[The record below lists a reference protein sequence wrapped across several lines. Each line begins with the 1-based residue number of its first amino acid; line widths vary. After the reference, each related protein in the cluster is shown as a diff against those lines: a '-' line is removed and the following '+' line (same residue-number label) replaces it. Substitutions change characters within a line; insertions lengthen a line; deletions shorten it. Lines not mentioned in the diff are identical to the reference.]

1 MLVTHLCVRRV
12 WPQKAAEATAATERR
27 SQGHAHFSQLLPRD
41 WCARVSDSDEHTRA
55 HGVVNTETRVC
66 VECLRLCIVPASV
79 SERQCHRS
87 TMPFFKFI
95 LMVSWLMGTWA
106 QNTSTMTLQMILEST
121 PDVSMFWAHLLD
133 SRITAINSSKCT
145 DAGQCLTV
153 LAPSNTAWNLRAAS
167 LSWPTL
173 SIERKQ
179 KIIYGMYLESPKSGS
194 IPTKL
199 STQNWQTAGVA
210 LPLIDVGF
218 GKGAL
223 YNEIV
228 GPRYAFSSSEVPAM
242 YFINDAKVVGAD
254 MDATNGMI
262 QIMDKVV
269 NYPYESMDFFQYL
282 CQAQDLTKML
292 TLWNTLRI
300 TGTPLYTQL
309 TNQIYL
315 GKNLYATYFVV
326 PDSVWNQ
333 LPSKTYQ
340 DLLDNETLMINVRVL
355 SNHYAPNQLFY
366 PRWVEASS
374 GRTINFF
381 VGFPDNPLPGAV
393 NTQALTPG
401 EMAGPAD
408 GSALTIT
415 VKNSYAKTL
424 DSAVAL
430 RNAVLIRVS
439 APLGYLAESTQDA
452 LARLSPTFLRVCT
465 LDTACNA
472 ILQSTAEKTVFAP
485 VDWTPFNA
493 LSAADQSEYL
503 KLMIIPERILRP
515 QMTTDKYVTVGSI
528 PDAIRFRTR
537 NNGRTSAK
545 PAVLNVEARTSGS
558 GYVPVALANSESSG
572 SDGVVYLVT
581 GVPGLP
587 TQTVRNFLG
596 GDPTFRNYVNT
607 GILDHQIKGGPYTF
621 FAADNSALDA
631 MRVDANLGA
640 KIYDN
645 LERRIY
651 VLRRSIF
658 PMQLLLNELNAS
670 VLYDVATANN
680 AFTLEYVRFV
690 MKAEGGLN
698 TATVNETVT
707 VSMVDGGYQCTD
719 GWVYHVNKVF
729 YVEDDLTRSLCTM
742 PACSKTN

>member
-1 MLVTHLCVRRV
+1 MSVTHLCVHRV
-12 WPQKAAEATAATERR
+12 WPRKAPEATAATERR

-66 VECLRLCIVPASV
+66 VECLRLCIAPASV
-79 SERQCHRS
+79 SERQCRRS

-121 PDVSMFWAHLLD
+121 PDVSMVSLFVCSGLVSESGAGLCFHKSTKLKLSLPVLQFWAHLLD

-173 SIERKQ
+173 SIEKKQ

-228 GPRYAFSSSEVPAM
+228 GPRYAFSSSEAPAM

-254 MDATNGMI
+254 VDATNGMI

-282 CQAQDLTKML
+282 CQAQDLTYAYINLKML

-333 LPSKTYQ
+333 LPPKTYQ
-340 DLLDNETLMINVRVL
+340 DLLDNETLMINVL

-374 GRTINFF
+374 GKTINFF

-401 EMAGPAD
+401 KMARSTD
-408 GSALTIT
+408 DSALTIT
-415 VKNSYAKTL
+415 VQSSYAETVGP
-424 DSAVAL
+424 AVAL

-493 LSAADQSEYL
+493 LSAADQLQTPFRPL
-503 KLMIIPERILRP
+503 K
-515 QMTTDKYVTVGSI
+515 
-528 PDAIRFRTR
+528 
-537 NNGRTSAK
+537 
-545 PAVLNVEARTSGS
+545 VLNVEARTSGS
-558 GYVPVALANSESSG
+558 GYVPVSLANSEGSG

-596 GDPTFRNYVNT
+596 GDATFRNYVNT
-607 GILDHQIKGGPYTF
+607 GILDHQVKGGPYTF
-621 FAADNSALDA
+621 FAADNGALDA
-631 MRVDANLGA
+631 MRMDTNLGA

-658 PMQLLLNELNAS
+658 PMQLLLNELNTS

-690 MKAEGGLN
+690 MQAEGGLN
-698 TATVNETVT
+698 STVV
-707 VSMVDGGYQCTD
+707 CT
-719 GWVYHVNKVF
+719 F
-729 YVEDDLTRSLCTM
+729 
-742 PACSKTN
+742 